1 MTGGVA
7 PSSGRRR
14 AAAPSYADVM
24 VRARV
29 LVVVG
34 ALSLAACAS
43 NVDGAGP
50 VTTAGA
56 TAATTSAAPGPSAG
70 APSPATTAIAATA
83 ATPTD
88 TATTAT
94 TLVEADP
101 ALFSFATAD
110 DVDGWRTQNDPVMG
124 GVSTGELAWADGT
137 LVFEGQLSLA
147 NGGGFAS
154 LVSPPFDASSWA
166 SSDGVQLDVVGD
178 GRTYVLQLRG
188 DDARGGWTQPFA
200 TPADVAVTVRL
211 AWEEFEP
218 VDRFLRPTTATAA
231 LDPAAVRS
239 LAVYLL
245 DAREGPFRLA
255 VRTIR

>member
-1 MTGGVA
+1 
-7 PSSGRRR
+7 
-14 AAAPSYADVM
+14 M

-34 ALSLAACAS
+34 ALTLAACAS
-43 NVDGAGP
+43 SVDGAGP
-50 VTTAGA
+50 VTTTGA
-56 TAATTSAAPGPSAG
+56 TTTSAMTTG
-70 APSPATTAIAATA
+70 ATTTASTTA
-83 ATPTD
+83 AVTT

-94 TLVEADP
+94 TLVEAGP

-110 DVDGWRTQNDPVMG
+110 GVDGWRTQNDPVMG

-154 LVSPPFDASSWA
+154 LVSPPFDASPWA
-166 SSDGVQLDVVGD
+166 SSDGVRLDVVGD

-188 DDARGGWTQPFA
+188 EDARGGWTQPFA

-211 AWEEFEP
+211 AWDGFEP
-218 VDRFLRPTTATAA
+218 VDRFLRPTTATTA